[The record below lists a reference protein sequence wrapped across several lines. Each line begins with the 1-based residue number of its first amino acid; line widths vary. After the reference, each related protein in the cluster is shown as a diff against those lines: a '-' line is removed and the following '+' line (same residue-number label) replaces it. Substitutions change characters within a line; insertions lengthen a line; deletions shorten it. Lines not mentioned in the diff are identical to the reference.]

1 MFNLDAS
8 FSIIILGLD
17 LFGTIVFA
25 VTGALRAIEHKY
37 DIVGIIILATVTGIF
52 GGVMRD
58 TILGIFPPHNFSD
71 TIHILMTT
79 ITAVIIFFLY
89 HKSKKYENVFNIFDA
104 VGLGVFTFT
113 GASIAYSLFSTNMVL
128 IVISGLLTAFGG
140 GILRD
145 VFVREPPIVFTKE
158 VYAVASFIGVII
170 FLLMANIKI
179 QFEYT
184 AVTVILVTTGI
195 RLVSI
200 KLHWNLPKVKTW
212 THFKD

>member
-1 MFNLDAS
+1 MFNLDTG
-8 FSIIILGLD
+8 FSIIIFLLD
-17 LFGTIVFA
+17 LFGTAVFA

-37 DIVGIIILATVTGIF
+37 DIVGVIILATVTGIL

-71 TIHILMTT
+71 TIHIVLTT
-79 ITAVIIFFLY
+79 ITAIIIFFLY
-89 HKSKKYENVFNIFDA
+89 HRLKKYENLFNIFDA

-113 GASIAYSLFSTNMVL
+113 GASIAYSLYSTNVVL
-128 IVISGLLTAFGG
+128 IIISSLLTAFGG

-145 VFVREPPIVFTKE
+145 VLVREPPIVFTKE

-170 FLLMANIKI
+170 FLIMVNLKL

-184 AVTVILVTTGI
+184 AIVVIFVTTGI
-195 RLVSI
+195 RLISI
-200 KLHWNLPKVKTW
+200 KLHWNLPKVKT
-212 THFKD
+212 